1 MILKDAYT
9 NNYFTELWSLIAAAT
24 LILYIYMYIL
34 SYLKINR
41 GPPPLMGIY
50 PLNFVIDY
58 VKLYILYINAW
69 FNRLYLEFENC
80 NVKTMI
86 ELLDQYVYSTWPK
99 LGPDSHTLKL
109 SSYHKPILTSNYCN
123 LSLYK

>member
-80 NVKTMI
+80 NVKTDWTI
-86 ELLDQYVYSTWPK
+86 GSVRILHLAQVGSRLPYFKAILLSQANFDIK
-99 LGPDSHTLKL
+99 LL
-109 SSYHKPILTSNYCN
+109 
-123 LSLYK
+123 

>member
-1 MILKDAYT
+1 MHDSTDFIW
-9 NNYFTELWSLIAAAT
+9 N
-24 LILYIYMYIL
+24 
-34 SYLKINR
+34 LKIV
-41 GPPPLMGIY
+41 MS
-50 PLNFVIDY
+50 
-58 VKLYILYINAW
+58 
-69 FNRLYLEFENC
+69 RL
-80 NVKTMI
+80 I